1 MKKKSTQSNTTK
13 KDTTTLRIM
22 NWVFAIALISGSLFM
37 IFNATLTGT
46 LYLLLFLLVTFGAY
60 VMTAILLYPGTSKIF
75 TVPVIVDK
83 KNKLIYKMS
92 IGANF
97 LFLLLG
103 AGIIITAVTTGQF
116 VIVVLGFIFTLLSL
130 ANVKALDI
138 CVKELSDV

>member
-46 LYLLLFLLVTFGAY
+46 LYLLLFLL
-60 VMTAILLYPGTSKIF
+60 
-75 TVPVIVDK
+75 
-83 KNKLIYKMS
+83 
-92 IGANF
+92 
-97 LFLLLG
+97 LG

-116 VIVVLGFIFTLLSL
+116 VIVVLGFIFTLLSF